1 MRFTT
6 RINSRNG
13 SHSGPMRLRHA
24 AIAVLFTAAVATTH
38 AQWINHPAAG
48 IPRTKDGKPNLTAPA
63 PRANGKPDLSGVWST
78 NGTPPEEIEK
88 LFPGIADLAVPG
100 DDPRGFNKFF
110 MNVFADYK
118 QEDVPIKPDALKL
131 LLERAKT
138 LGKDNPTSHC
148 LPASIP
154 MGDLLPVPRRFIHLP
169 NLLVVLY
176 EGVNPQRMIYLDG
189 RKHVLEQPAWMGYS
203 VGKWEGDTLVV
214 DSRGFND
221 RTWLDAFGHP
231 RTEAMHIVER
241 FTRRDFGHIDVQMTF
256 EDPGAYTKPFSIKFT
271 QTLTPDTDVI
281 EGVCNENEK
290 DRVHLDAK

>member
-1 MRFTT
+1 ML
-6 RINSRNG
+6 
-13 SHSGPMRLRHA
+13 LRYA
-24 AIAVLFTAAVATTH
+24 AIAVLCTAAVATAH
-38 AQWINHPAAG
+38 AQWHNYPAAG
-48 IPRTKDGKPNLTAPA
+48 IPRGKDGKVNLAARTPRTAQ
-63 PRANGKPDLSGVWST
+63 GKPDLSGVWST
-78 NGTPPEEIEK
+78 NGTPPAEIEK

-148 LPASIP
+148 LPAGVP
-154 MGDLLPVPRRFIHLP
+154 MGDLLPVPRRFIQLP
-169 NLLVVLY
+169 DLLVILY
-176 EGVNPQRMIYLDG
+176 EGINPQRMIYLDG
-189 RKHVLEQPAWMGYS
+189 RKHVLDQPAWLGYS

-214 DSRGFND
+214 DTRGFND

-241 FTRRDFGHIDVQMTF
+241 YTRRDFGHMDVEMTF
-256 EDPGAYTKPFSIKFT
+256 DDSGAYTKPFSIKFG

>member
-1 MRFTT
+1 
-6 RINSRNG
+6 
-13 SHSGPMRLRHA
+13 
-24 AIAVLFTAAVATTH
+24 
-38 AQWINHPAAG
+38 

-63 PRANGKPDLSGVWST
+63 PRANGKPDLSGVWTT
-78 NGTPPEEIEK
+78 NGSPPGEIEK

-100 DDPRGFNKFF
+100 DDPRGFPKFF
-110 MNVFADYK
+110 LNVFADYK
-118 QEDVPIKPDALKL
+118 NEDVPLKAEALQVFL
-131 LLERAKT
+131 ARAKS

-148 LPASIP
+148 LPAGIP

-169 NLLVVLY
+169 NLLVILY

-189 RKHVLEQPAWMGYS
+189 RTHVLEQPAWLGYS

-214 DSRGFND
+214 DTRGFND

-241 FTRRDFGHIDVQMTF
+241 ITRRDFGHIDVQMTF
-256 EDPGAYTKPFSIKFT
+256 EDPGAYTKPFSITFT

-290 DRVHLDAK
+290 DRQHLVGQ

>member
-1 MRFTT
+1 
-6 RINSRNG
+6 
-13 SHSGPMRLRHA
+13 MRLRHA
-24 AIAVLFTAAVATTH
+24 AVAVLFTAAVATAH

-48 IPRTKDGKPNLTAPA
+48 IPRTKDGKVNLSARA
-63 PRANGKPDLSGVWST
+63 PRTAQGKPDLSGVWAT
-78 NGTPPEEIEK
+78 DGTPPAEIEK

-118 QEDVPIKPDALKL
+118 NEDVPIKPDALQIL
-131 LLERAKT
+131 IERGKT

-148 LPASIP
+148 LPAGVP
-154 MGDLLPVPRRFIHLP
+154 MGDLLPVPRRFIQLP
-169 NLLVVLY
+169 DLLVILY
-176 EGVNPQRMIYLDG
+176 EGINPQRMIYLDG
-189 RKHVLEQPAWMGYS
+189 RKHVLEQPAWLGYS

-214 DSRGFND
+214 DTRGFND

-241 FTRRDFGHIDVQMTF
+241 LTRRDFGHMDVQMTF

-281 EGVCNENEK
+281 ESVCNENEK

>member
-1 MRFTT
+1 M
-6 RINSRNG
+6 SL
-13 SHSGPMRLRHA
+13 RL
-24 AIAVLFTAAVATTH
+24 AAVAVLCTVALATAD
-38 AQWINHPAAG
+38 AQWLNYPAAG
-48 IPRTKDGKPNLTAPA
+48 IPRTKDGKPDLAAPA
-63 PRANGKPDLSGVWST
+63 PRANGKPDLSGVWTT
-78 NGTPPEEIEK
+78 NGSPPGEIEK

-100 DDPRGFNKFF
+100 DDPRGFNKYF
-110 MNVFADYK
+110 MNVFSDYK
-118 QEDVPIKPDALKL
+118 NEDVPIKPDALQVL
-131 LLERAKT
+131 LARAKS

-189 RKHVLEQPAWMGYS
+189 RKHVLENPAWLGYS

-271 QTLTPDTDVI
+271 QTLTPDTDLI

-290 DRVHLDAK
+290 DRQHLDAK